1 MTPLSASGLERVEAC
16 PASVALPQMPHTSE
30 DALQGTHNHVEAET
44 TTPEKLRHLVD
55 GLSEVERETSYVL
68 DTRRRTSKLTGRN
81 REYGERGP
89 DTVGVTLDV
98 AGRVDMDAW
107 RVIDWKSRKR
117 VTHAR
122 DNIQL
127 VCQALAIFQQHNAV
141 FVEVCIGYLDNGE
154 VDKHTFSVF
163 DRPAMWDRLR
173 RIVAKA
179 KEAKPTDVH
188 SGPWCDYCPALVSCP
203 RQRALATSF
212 GMPDDLESMTPEK
225 VGELYAILGPLEKR
239 IDQAKK
245 LVNNYARS
253 RPVPLPD
260 GKELALVECHRSN
273 VDGKAAIARL
283 QEHGLFTGDL
293 TGTTT
298 FTQLRV
304 RNRRIGE

>member
-1 MTPLSASGLERVEAC
+1 MIPLSASGLERVEHC
-16 PASVALPQMPHTSE
+16 PASVVLPQMPHTGE
-30 DALQGTHNHVEAET
+30 DALAGTHNHVEAET
-44 TTPEKLRHLVD
+44 TTPEKLRHLVA
-55 GLSEVERETSYVL
+55 GLTDVERETSYVL
-68 DTRRRTSKLTGRN
+68 DTHKRTSNLTGHN

-98 AGRVDMDAW
+98 AGRLPNNIW
-107 RVIDWKSRKR
+107 RVIDWKTRKR

-127 VCQALAIFQQHNAV
+127 VCQALAIFYAHNA
-141 FVEVCIGYLDNGE
+141 FEVEVAIGYLDNGE
-154 VDKHTFSVF
+154 VDRHTWSLY
-163 DRPAMWDRLR
+163 DIPAMWDRVR
-173 RIVAKA
+173 RIVQRAKDA
-179 KEAKPTDVH
+179 QPDQVH

-212 GMPDDLESMTPEK
+212 GMPEDLESMSPEK

-260 GKELALVECHRSN
+260 GKELALVECTRSN
-273 VDGKAAIARL
+273 VDGKGAIARL
-283 QEHGLFTGDL
+283 EEHGLFTGDL
-293 TGTTT
+293 RGTTT

-304 RNRRIGE
+304 RNRKET